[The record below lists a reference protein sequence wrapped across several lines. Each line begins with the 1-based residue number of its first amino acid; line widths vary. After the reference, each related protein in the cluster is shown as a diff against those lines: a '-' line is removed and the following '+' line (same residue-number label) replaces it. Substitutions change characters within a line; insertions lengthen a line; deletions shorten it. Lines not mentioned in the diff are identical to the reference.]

1 MQDDR
6 DGSGGPG
13 GQRKRKES
21 RQANSLLTT
30 SGKLLRS
37 GSTGV
42 LLRVMICGH
51 GSASPTHRPRS
62 NRERMDG
69 LTDTPGSV
77 LPFRYRHGSSG
88 HPSTNAVA
96 GALQRP
102 TRTLGRAALNRVLSG
117 LAPGGVYLAAPVT
130 RCAGGLLHHRFTLTP
145 SGRTSGAV
153 YSLWHLPAGYPEWA
167 LPTTLPCGARTF
179 LGRSTK
185 SASHAAA
192 WPTHPFRFYAPGDAV
207 CAADL
212 VCSISLIPR
221 R

>member
-1 MQDDR
+1 MQDDG
-6 DGSGGPG
+6 DGRGGPG

-21 RQANSLLTT
+21 GQANSLLTT

-102 TRTLGRAALNRVLSG
+102 TRTLGRAALKRVLSG
-117 LAPGGVYLAAPVT
+117 LAPGGVYLAFPVT
-130 RCAGGLLHHRFTLTP
+130 REAGGLLHHRFTLTWFVPLSNRRDPGGLFSVALACGLPRVGVTHHPALRSPDVPRATCVTRGRLVNP
-145 SGRTSGAV
+145 STPQSTGE
-153 YSLWHLPAGYPEWA
+153 LA
-167 LPTTLPCGARTF
+167 LSC
-179 LGRSTK
+179 
-185 SASHAAA
+185 
-192 WPTHPFRFYAPGDAV
+192 
-207 CAADL
+207 
-212 VCSISLIPR
+212 R